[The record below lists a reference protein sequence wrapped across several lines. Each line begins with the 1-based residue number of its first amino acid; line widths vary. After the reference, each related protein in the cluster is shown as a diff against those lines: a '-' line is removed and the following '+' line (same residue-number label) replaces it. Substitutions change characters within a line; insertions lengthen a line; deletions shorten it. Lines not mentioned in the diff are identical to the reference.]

1 MSQFTIGNMLSQV
14 AGAAKSG
21 SALLE
26 SAATPQ
32 KTDLEA
38 AHPSTPSEKTA
49 EVRQLGGGGSQGNRK
64 NPAAA
69 LLSRNANPELQFFFE
84 DEVFRID
91 RKGRVRFGF
100 VTGTAESYSSDDDE
114 EEDNEVLSNGEVRVA
129 FYPDG
134 KEIVL
139 PEKSVS
145 SLRLC
150 NTSNCICISLSV
162 CVHK

>member
-14 AGAAKSG
+14 AGAANSG

-32 KTDLEA
+32 ITDLEA
-38 AHPSTPSEKTA
+38 AQSSTPSEKTV
-49 EVRQLGGGGSQGNRK
+49 EVRQLGGGGSQASRK
-64 NPAAA
+64 NGVAA
-69 LLSRNANPELQFFFE
+69 LSTKNSGNPEFQFFFE

-100 VTGTAESYSSDDDE
+100 VTGTAESYSSDEDE

-139 PEKSVS
+139 AEKSVS

-150 NTSNCICISLSV
+150 NSPQPYSS
-162 CVHK
+162 

>member
-21 SALLE
+21 SAHLE

-32 KTDLEA
+32 LTDLEA
-38 AHPSTPSEKTA
+38 ADSKPSQQTA
-49 EVRQLGGGGSQGNRK
+49 EARQYVGSGSHANRKTGGGVIPAKNSGNT
-64 NPAAA
+64 
-69 LLSRNANPELQFFFE
+69 EFQFFFE

-100 VTGTAESYSSDDDE
+100 VTGTAESYSSDDDD
-114 EEDNEVLSNGEVRVA
+114 EEDNEVLSKGEVRVA

-139 PEKSVS
+139 TEKSVS
-145 SLRLC
+145 
-150 NTSNCICISLSV
+150 
-162 CVHK
+162 

>member
-21 SALLE
+21 SAQLE
-26 SAATPQ
+26 SSATPQ
-32 KTDLEA
+32 ITDLEA

-49 EVRQLGGGGSQGNRK
+49 ELRQLAGGGSQVSRK
-64 NPAAA
+64 NGVA
-69 LLSRNANPELQFFFE
+69 SSKNSGNPEFQFFFE

-114 EEDNEVLSNGEVRVA
+114 EDDNEVLSNGEVRVA

-139 PEKSVS
+139 AEKSVS

-150 NTSNCICISLSV
+150 NTPQPYSS
-162 CVHK
+162 